1 MGRPPARTHWVRG
14 LLLLACVCSTF
25 AVNCKD
31 NSNSC
36 SACLDTKKFAGHV
49 CSYCVHMDPETG
61 EADEAPVCTSH
72 PISRCPP
79 GEGWAHV
86 KYNDAQ
92 ATAGTCSAF
101 LGAKYSQSMGLS
113 KALLASKDARS
124 GSAGGLNKRMS
135 YETGFKFG
143 GTKLATEKTGTVV
156 RVGLDF
162 KLMHLDKATRAKWVG
177 KLYLKTYLPKAKKL
191 PARKKLSQSA
201 FLGKCYAA
209 CKEFGSVIP
218 AKQSTVDALNAAVGV
233 KFLGPD
239 GLIDLLSETGCPAL
253 ANGGVKYLDVNERKA
268 YEYKVDET
276 QGGNAGLIVKSSDGG
291 PNGKAGTKLDT
302 CGMKTHE
309 RGDGWAIFAISPDGK
324 IYSNTHAVGIF
335 HHSSFLSGGKVKAA
349 GEWLVRDGK
358 VIAITDKT
366 GHYKVGAAHLA
377 AFVKQLTEADA
388 EGIASAVAAHLI
400 DPKPPVVYYQ
410 LPVARLMKIR
420 RTESMT
426 SLYKARA
433 AWRKT
438 YDEAVSDGDS
448 PPHRVAMFSEA
459 LTKTSNNLADTWN
472 REVTTMGDRIEKKD
486 LNALGRRLSRCGG
499 GDLER
504 DVEPL
509 ALQPRRLD

>member
-1 MGRPPARTHWVRG
+1 
-14 LLLLACVCSTF
+14 
-25 AVNCKD
+25 
-31 NSNSC
+31 
-36 SACLDTKKFAGHV
+36 
-49 CSYCVHMDPETG
+49 
-61 EADEAPVCTSH
+61 
-72 PISRCPP
+72 
-79 GEGWAHV
+79 
-86 KYNDAQ
+86 
-92 ATAGTCSAF
+92 
-101 LGAKYSQSMGLS
+101 
-113 KALLASKDARS
+113 
-124 GSAGGLNKRMS
+124 MS

-162 KLMHLDKATRAKWVG
+162 KLMHLDKATRAKWVD
-177 KLYLKTYLPKAKKL
+177 KLYLTKYMDAAKKL
-191 PARKKLSQSA
+191 SARKKLSQSA
-201 FLGKCYAA
+201 FLGKSYAA
-209 CKEFGSVIP
+209 CKRMMEDGRAI
-218 AKQSTVDALNAAVGV
+218 TVDAMNAAVGV
-233 KFLGPD
+233 KFLEAD
-239 GLIDLLSETGCPAL
+239 GLIDLLSETGCKTL
-253 ANGGVKYLDVNERKA
+253 ANGGVAYLDVNERKA
-268 YEYKVDET
+268 YEYHVDET

-291 PNGKAGTKLDT
+291 PNGAAGTKLDT

-324 IYSNTHAVGIF
+324 IYSASHAVGIF

-377 AFVKQLTEADA
+377 AFVKQLMEADA

-420 RTESMT
+420 RSESMT

-448 PPHRVAMFSEA
+448 PPRRVAMFSEA
-459 LTKTSNNLADTWN
+459 LTKTSKNLADTWD
-472 REVTTMGDRIEKKD
+472 REVTTKGDRIEKKD